1 MRKYENFCSAL
12 INLKDIYQYQEP
24 YDNVIMTGLVGLYE
38 ICFEQAWKMMKEI
51 LEKHG
56 YSGTVTGSPKSVIKT
71 AYQASMITEEE
82 IWLLA
87 LQARN
92 NVVHSYNREVAFD
105 IIEQTK
111 KHFFDMFCNLKEEID
126 KNWL

>member
-1 MRKYENFCSAL
+1 
-12 INLKDIYQYQEP
+12 
-24 YDNVIMTGLVGLYE
+24 
-38 ICFEQAWKMMKEI
+38 MMKDI

-56 YSGTVTGSPKSVIKT
+56 YHGAVTGSPKSVIKT
-71 AYQASMITEEE
+71 AYQASMIIDEE

-92 NVVHSYNREVAFD
+92 NVVHSYNKEVAFD

-111 KHFFDMFCNLKEEID
+111 QHFFDMFCHLKEEID